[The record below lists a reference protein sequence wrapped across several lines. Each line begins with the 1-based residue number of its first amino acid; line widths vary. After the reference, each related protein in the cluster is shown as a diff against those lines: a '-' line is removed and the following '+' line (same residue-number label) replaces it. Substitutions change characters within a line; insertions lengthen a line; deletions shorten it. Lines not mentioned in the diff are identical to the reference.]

1 LNSARCFILC
11 SVFGTLFEHVISFV
25 QRKET
30 AKLAVKKSA
39 LKNEAH
45 LLKSLRKK
53 RLLCHLTTICGE
65 AQIPARF
72 VDIVCGLIMSGNWA
86 NADDKEKDA
95 ATRYLANIFLRLV
108 LNFDLVLL
116 AIDDIS
122 SMDQLSWDVLQ
133 HIYGYA
139 HNLLVLGSSRPVD
152 WNEQDIDK
160 DFIKHLNTVGTAKGK
175 FSSIVLQPLP
185 RPEVQQLVAKYLG
198 KPTKEVDEMIY
209 HDVYNHSFG
218 VPSMAM
224 SILKKKYEMCDE
236 LYHLMADDLDH
247 TVVTAT
253 SANSAGLK
261 VCTT

>member
-1 LNSARCFILC
+1 
-11 SVFGTLFEHVISFV
+11 
-25 QRKET
+25 
-30 AKLAVKKSA
+30 
-39 LKNEAH
+39 
-45 LLKSLRKK
+45 
-53 RLLCHLTTICGE
+53 
-65 AQIPARF
+65 
-72 VDIVCGLIMSGNWA
+72 M
-86 NADDKEKDA
+86 
-95 ATRYLANIFLRLV
+95 
-108 LNFDLVLL
+108 
-116 AIDDIS
+116 
-122 SMDQLSWDVLQ
+122 
-133 HIYGYA
+133 
-139 HNLLVLGSSRPVD
+139 
-152 WNEQDIDK
+152 
-160 DFIKHLNTVGTAKGK
+160 NTVGTAKGK

-261 VCTT
+261 VCTTRAATQGNIHIFASLYLTIASLFVVFPGK